1 MTRRLTMAQAI
12 IQFLKSQSVARDGRE
27 QRFFGGCL
35 GIFGH
40 GNVAGIGQALQQNP
54 DFPYYLFRNEQ
65 AMVHA
70 ATGFAKMSNRL
81 RTLVCTSSI
90 GPGATNMVT
99 GAALATINRIPVLL
113 LPGDIFARRN
123 VAPVLQQLES
133 TASQDVSVNDCFRPV
148 SRYWDRIQRPEQI
161 LTALPEAMRVLT
173 SPAETGAVTLA
184 LPQDVQAEAY
194 DYPEEFFEHR
204 VWTIARSRADSGLL
218 KQAGEWIRS
227 SQRPLI
233 IAGGG
238 VIYSEATGELSDFAS
253 RTGIP
258 VAETHG
264 GKGSLHADHPQSVG
278 AMGVTGTSA
287 ANQLAADAD
296 LVIAIGTRFSDFTTA
311 SKTAFQNPAV
321 RFVNINVAEFD
332 AFKHAALPLT
342 ADALQTLEELGSA
355 LSSWKVPQT
364 YQSEIARL
372 RKAWDQEV
380 DRIYARR
387 HGPPLSQGEVVGLL
401 NTTLGPR
408 DIIVNAAGSLPGD
421 LHKLWRTRDPK
432 GYHMDYGYS
441 CMGYEVAGGL
451 GVKMADPSR
460 EVYVLVGDG
469 SYLMMAQEIVT
480 SLQEKIKLNIV
491 LFDNHGFSSIG
502 GLSRA
507 VGSGGFGTEYRY
519 REEGLTG
526 PVIPIDFAANAA
538 SLGAYAVSARTYEQL
553 GAALADAKK
562 QDRHFCGR
570 GRDGLQRSRSWLSFV
585 VGCADRRGVR
595 EPGCARCTGRLYRGD
610 QEGAVFLAG
619 AGGEN
624 GAGRSGTGAARERV
638 GSSKKHFHERSAE
651 LQSPSPTLRSGRDDK
666 GEGSR
671 SPQQLLQGWTEPQVD
686 PRLPGRHPICYSKQ
700 GPAVLTL

>member
-12 IQFLKSQSVARDGRE
+12 IQFLKVQSVARDGKT
-27 QRFFGGCL
+27 QTFFGGCL

-40 GNVAGIGQALQQNP
+40 GNVAGVGQALQENP

-65 AMVHA
+65 GMVHT
-70 ATGFAKMSNRL
+70 ATAFAKMSNRL
-81 RTLVCTSSI
+81 RTFVCTTSI
-90 GPGATNMVT
+90 GPGATNMIT

-161 LTALPEAMRVLT
+161 LTALPEVMRVLT

-184 LPQDVQAEAY
+184 LPQDVQTEAY
-194 DYPEEFFEHR
+194 DYPEEFFEPR
-204 VWTIARSRADSGLL
+204 VWTVARSRADSSLL
-218 KQAGEWIRS
+218 HQATEWIREAK
-227 SQRPLI
+227 RPLI

-238 VIYSEATGELSDFAS
+238 VIYSEATEELSRFAS

-264 GKGSLHADHPQSVG
+264 GKGSLHADHAQLAG

-287 ANQLAADAD
+287 ANQLAAQAD
-296 LVIAIGTRFSDFTTA
+296 LIIAAGTRLSDFTTA
-311 SKTAFQNPAV
+311 SKTAFQNPVV
-321 RFVNINVAEFD
+321 RFVNLNVAEFD

-342 ADALQTLEELGSA
+342 ADALVTLEELGTA
-355 LSSWKVPQT
+355 LSSWQVPGAYQT
-364 YQSEIARL
+364 EVAKL
-372 RKAWDQEV
+372 RAAWDQEV

-401 NTTLGPR
+401 NATLGPR

-460 EVYVLVGDG
+460 DVYVLVGDG

-519 REEGLTG
+519 REQGLTG
-526 PVIPIDFAANAA
+526 DVIPVDFAANAA
-538 SLGAYAVSARTYEQL
+538 SLGAYSVKARTYEEL
-553 GAALADAKK
+553 GAALAEAKK
-562 QDRHFCGR
+562 QTRTSVVVIETDYHDRVPGY
-570 GRDGLQRSRSWLSFV
+570 DSWWDVPIAEVS
-585 VGCADRRGVR
+585 
-595 EPGCARCTGRLYRGD
+595 ENP
-610 QEGAVFLAG
+610 AVQ
-619 AGGEN
+619 
-624 GAGRSGTGAARERV
+624 AARAAYVEAVKKERYFWPDRV
-638 GSSKKHFHERSAE
+638 TE
-651 LQSPSPTLRSGRDDK
+651 LV
-666 GEGSR
+666 
-671 SPQQLLQGWTEPQVD
+671 TE
-686 PRLPGRHPICYSKQ
+686 
-700 GPAVLTL
+700 